1 MFNCQS
7 ARSKAF
13 TSACL
18 HVIHCG
24 IELRSA
30 CSTSEKYGNITDLK
44 FAVCL
49 LSCYDQSN
57 MHIDMYSICMRI
69 TFICRAS
76 KMKRFRENQQA
87 TRNHNSNFGVCI
99 QFTDAAIAQL
109 GERQTED
116 LKVPGSIPGLGNILP
131 EIPLSF
137 WINSSSILTHWG
149 S

>member
-1 MFNCQS
+1 
-7 ARSKAF
+7 
-13 TSACL
+13 
-18 HVIHCG
+18 
-24 IELRSA
+24 
-30 CSTSEKYGNITDLK
+30 
-44 FAVCL
+44 
-49 LSCYDQSN
+49 
-57 MHIDMYSICMRI
+57 MRI

-116 LKVPGSIPGLGNILP
+116 LKVPDSIPGLGNILP

-137 WINSSSILTHWG
+137 WINS
-149 S
+149 